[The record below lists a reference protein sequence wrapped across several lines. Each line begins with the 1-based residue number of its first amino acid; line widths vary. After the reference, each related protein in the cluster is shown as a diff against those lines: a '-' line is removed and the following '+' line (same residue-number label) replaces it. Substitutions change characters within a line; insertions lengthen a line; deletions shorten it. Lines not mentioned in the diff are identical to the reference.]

1 MWKWFHKLGSP
12 PHFYRIAGA
21 WAPWFGWGAA
31 LLIAAGLYG
40 GLVLAP
46 PDEEMGEGF
55 RILYVHVPAAWM
67 SLFAYTYMAVLAAI
81 GLIWRM
87 KLAHAV
93 ASACAVLGASFTF
106 LALVTGAIWG
116 KPMWGAF
123 WVWDA
128 RLTSELLL
136 LFLFLGYL
144 ALREAFDDVGQA
156 DRASAVLA
164 IVGVV
169 NVPIIHY
176 SVEWWRTLHQPPTVI
191 TSEGPRIAASMATPL
206 IMMALGYT
214 LLFASLVCVRVRTE
228 VLRRERQKAW
238 VKALVLGED
247 NDPGQQATRN
257 PAGPSASNP
266 TPSPSGAPGA
276 G

>member
-21 WAPWFGWGAA
+21 WAPWFGWSAA
-31 LLIAAGLYG
+31 LLIAAGLYS

-55 RILYVHVPAAWM
+55 RIIYVHVPAAWL

-81 GLIWRM
+81 GLIWRI
-87 KLAHAV
+87 KLCHAI

-106 LALVTGAIWG
+106 LALVTGSIWG
-116 KPMWGAF
+116 KPMWGT
-123 WVWDA
+123 WWQWDA

-144 ALREAFDDVGQA
+144 ALREAFDDVNQA

-176 SVEWWRTLHQPPTVI
+176 SVEWWRTLHQPTTVL
-191 TSEGPRIAASMATPL
+191 TSDGPRIAGSMLTPL
-206 IMMALGYT
+206 LLMALGYT
-214 LLFASLVCVRVRTE
+214 LFFAALVCVRVRAE

-238 VKALVLGED
+238 VKALVLTGDEPD
-247 NDPGQQATRN
+247 SSSGGRNQQVPRT
-257 PAGPSASNP
+257 SNQ
-266 TPSPSGAPGA
+266 TQASGAPGA
-276 G
+276 